1 VVVQREEDHP
11 VVEIGEARVDV
22 GERNEVRLSAM
33 NSLSAETIGC
43 GKFWS
48 RANSAA
54 PVSISRERSSACG
67 TSGASADHVVVAALL
82 KPTGRIPASA
92 DGAGDRRRPG

>member
-1 VVVQREEDHP
+1 VVVQREEDP

-22 GERNEVRLSAM
+22 GERNELRLSAM

-43 GKFWS
+43 GNFWS
-48 RANSAA
+48 RANSRRAG
-54 PVSISRERSSACG
+54 VYEQGTLERLRDEWRP
-67 TSGASADHVVVAALL
+67 ADPAVVAALL